1 MQCSNKRDSSYD
13 LIGGLKFKR
22 KWRELKRPENFDNSY
37 KLREGIETGHR
48 QQKALEEAP
57 CGSRAFWTN
66 TEALLC
72 TLFIYYKSDC
82 ESTLG
87 EQMGEGWVFFNMHL
101 DTDTQTP
108 LHSRDDIGSCVRHLH
123 FSDEGF

>member
-1 MQCSNKRDSSYD
+1 M
-13 LIGGLKFKR
+13 
-22 KWRELKRPENFDNSY
+22 KRPENPDDSH
-37 KLREGIETGHR
+37 KWREGIETRHR
-48 QQKALEEAP
+48 QQKALEGQWEQ
-57 CGSRAFWTN
+57 GVLDKHRSTS
-66 TEALLC
+66 L

-108 LHSRDDIGSCVRHLH
+108 MHSRNDIGSCVHHLH